1 MDIYVGKEGFRRNIF
16 WVGCLELVCHPRNY
30 GLDDTSDDYK
40 SLKEW
45 CSRYTSIMIDS
56 MTKNVMFSSHRNS
69 ARDACD
75 TFLWSV
81 RWIYDLV
88 LKSDAQNHPPLYI
101 PEPLYALV
109 TALNTYTLLEASH
122 ATICQDLISRSSFP
136 SPSAAF
142 AQSLQIHV
150 GTLTV
155 LSLMGH
161 SYMSEMEP
169 SRSRRISAT
178 QLWLVVHM
186 MGQLDPEDQ
195 ERVKEG
201 ITPFLRNRGKD
212 VHQFKEEL
220 EDYIIQ
226 SYQKDHGAG
235 YDYHFHTATRYLAS
249 IWNKIKSSPWSK
261 GHNPQPVNTHEEELD
276 PEEKRD
282 RTGSTRPRPTSLTVY
297 TARIVECTLEAR
309 GTRDE
314 DLEEMLEQD
323 LRELPSSL
331 RGIASMGLSRH
342 DPTIIP
348 LVSAQ
353 TENEPSSSKI
363 LESPTEYPLDSAE
376 YVALDIHRSPS

>member
-1 MDIYVGKEGFRRNIF
+1 
-16 WVGCLELVCHPRNY
+16 
-30 GLDDTSDDYK
+30 
-40 SLKEW
+40 
-45 CSRYTSIMIDS
+45 
-56 MTKNVMFSSHRNS
+56 
-69 ARDACD
+69 
-75 TFLWSV
+75 
-81 RWIYDLV
+81 
-88 LKSDAQNHPPLYI
+88 
-101 PEPLYALV
+101 
-109 TALNTYTLLEASH
+109 
-122 ATICQDLISRSSFP
+122 
-136 SPSAAF
+136 
-142 AQSLQIHV
+142 
-150 GTLTV
+150 
-155 LSLMGH
+155 
-161 SYMSEMEP
+161 
-169 SRSRRISAT
+169 
-178 QLWLVVHM
+178 M
-186 MGQLDPEDQ
+186 MGQPDPEDQ

-297 TARIVECTLEAR
+297 TARIVECILEAR

-363 LESPTEYPLDSAE
+363 LESPPN
-376 YVALDIHRSPS
+376 IR

>member
-1 MDIYVGKEGFRRNIF
+1 
-16 WVGCLELVCHPRNY
+16 
-30 GLDDTSDDYK
+30 
-40 SLKEW
+40 
-45 CSRYTSIMIDS
+45 MIDS

-75 TFLWSV
+75 AFLWSV

-109 TALNTYTLLEASH
+109 IALNTYTLLEASH

-136 SPSAAF
+136 SPSTAF

-235 YDYHFHTATRYLAS
+235 YDYYFHTATRYLTS
-249 IWNKIKSSPWSK
+249 IWNKIKSSPWVSFHERPCCTLLTITSHIPQSK

-297 TARIVECTLEAR
+297 TARIVECILEAR
-309 GTRDE
+309 GIRDE

-323 LRELPSSL
+323 LRDLPSSL

-342 DPTIIP
+342 DPTTIP

-353 TENEPSSSKI
+353 TEKEPSSSKV